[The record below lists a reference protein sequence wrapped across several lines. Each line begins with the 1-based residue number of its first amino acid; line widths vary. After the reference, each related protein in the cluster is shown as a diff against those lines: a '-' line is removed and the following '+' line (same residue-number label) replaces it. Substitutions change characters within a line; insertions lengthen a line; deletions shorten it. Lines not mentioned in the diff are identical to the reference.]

1 LGKTA
6 KLEFLRRL
14 VPLTL
19 CVLGIVGGYFFMSLL
34 SSLLCLV
41 AAGGIY
47 AALPKPNAPAGAVK
61 PVANPP
67 VMIFDAIGFAVG
79 VVLFSLAFIGM
90 GSTTGAPALLAFFGL
105 VPASASLVF
114 FTVAVR
120 LDTSWVRFF
129 SNGFEFT
136 QFGLRVRVMYE
147 DLKKVEVRLW
157 EAAGWVAWFQ
167 STIGSAG
174 PRKAVLLNGAE
185 STKTL
190 VFKRKDSA
198 SFTIS
203 SELIPDLQ
211 RIMVD
216 MDRAGI
222 ELPDGISEGQRKKIR
237 QRRERLY
244 GTDAEPEPQGEQVQ
258 VARIAALI
266 EHARRQTSG

>member
-1 LGKTA
+1 
-6 KLEFLRRL
+6 
-14 VPLTL
+14 
-19 CVLGIVGGYFFMSLL
+19 MSLL

-47 AALPKPNAPAGAVK
+47 AALPRPQAPSGAVR

-67 VMIFDAIGFAVG
+67 VVVFDAIGFVLG

-90 GSTTGAPALLAFFGL
+90 GATTGPSALLAFFAL
-105 VPASASLVF
+105 VPASASIVC

-120 LDTSWVRFF
+120 LETSWVRFF

-147 DLKKVEVRLW
+147 ELKKVEVLVW

-174 PRKAVLLNGAE
+174 PRKAVLLNGAQ
-185 STKTL
+185 STKTI

-203 SELIPDLQ
+203 SELVPDLQ
-211 RIMVD
+211 RILVD

-237 QRRERLY
+237 KRRERLY
-244 GTDAEPEPQGEQVQ
+244 GADAEPEQEVEQVQ

-266 EHARRQTSG
+266 EHARRQSSG